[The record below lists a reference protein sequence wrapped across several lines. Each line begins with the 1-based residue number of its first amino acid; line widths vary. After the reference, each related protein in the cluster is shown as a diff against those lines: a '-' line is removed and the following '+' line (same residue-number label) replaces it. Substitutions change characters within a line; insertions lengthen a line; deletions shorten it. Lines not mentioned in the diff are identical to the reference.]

1 MTFLLLTDEQRLL
14 QEAAAEYIR
23 TRLPVGAVR
32 ELVEKSEPV
41 GGDYLAGAAELGWFG
56 TLVPEAL
63 GGGSVSGHG
72 LADLAVLAE
81 LRGRQLQPGPFVGT
95 NVVAFALARAG
106 SAGQRAEV
114 LPRLAAGTDHA
125 AWVTGELVAGTETV
139 GVAARPSNDG
149 GVVLDGIS
157 ARVHEARDA
166 SWFIVTVHVE
176 DDLRQFL
183 VPRATAGIELAPL
196 ETLDLTTDVAE
207 VRFNDVTLPADSELT
222 EGEGAAR
229 DAAEELAVASTLI
242 TADAAGAMAR
252 LLEMTIDYAKNREA
266 FGRAIGAFQAVKHQI
281 ADASLLVHASK
292 SAAGAATD
300 ALATGHPAA
309 VEVASIAKA
318 FVSDAAFPVAQI
330 CLQVHGGIGYAWEH
344 DLHLYL
350 RRLASASALYGD
362 AAFHRAQI
370 IRLHDRRRH
379 GLAELA

>member
-32 ELVEKSEPV
+32 ELVERGEPV

-56 TLVPEAL
+56 TLVPEDL
-63 GGGSVSGHG
+63 GGGSVSGCG
-72 LADLAVLAE
+72 LADLSVLAE

-95 NVVAFALARAG
+95 NVVAFAVARAG
-106 SAGQRAEV
+106 SPSKRAEL
-114 LPRLAAGTDHA
+114 LPLLAAGTDYA
-125 AWVTGELVAGTETV
+125 AWVTGELVAGAETV
-139 GVAARPSNDG
+139 GVAARPSTD

-157 ARVHEARDA
+157 ARVLEARDA
-166 SWFIVTVHVE
+166 SWFLVTVKVD
-176 DDLRQFL
+176 DDLRQFV
-183 VPRATAGIELAPL
+183 VPRATAGIEVAPL
-196 ETLDLTTDVAE
+196 ETLDLTTDIAE
-207 VRFNDVTLPADSELT
+207 VRFDDVTLPADSELAG
-222 EGEGAAR
+222 GEGAAR
-229 DAAEELAVASTLI
+229 DAAEQLAVASTLT

-252 LLEMTIDYAKNREA
+252 LLEMTIDYAQDREA

-300 ALATGHPAA
+300 ALAAGHPSA

-330 CLQVHGGIGYAWEH
+330 CFQVHGGIGYAWEH

-370 IRLHDRRRH
+370 IRLHGRRRH